1 MSVPIGQL
9 LKPVGEILKWI
20 WRNPAARNAVVRGV
34 TRDLLPAVRRDLDNY
49 RKAVAEKERK
59 ERERRVNELRGQV
72 AIYTVDECLQF
83 LDMLKTEPDNEVRG
97 EIIELVADRLKA
109 LKGGR

>member
-1 MSVPIGQL
+1 MQ
-9 LKPVGEILKWI
+9 KPVGELLKWI
-20 WRNPAARNAVVRGV
+20 WRTPAVRNPLLRGGERWVRQ
-34 TRDLLPAVRRDLDNY
+34 DLLPGIRRDLDNY

-72 AIYTVDECLQF
+72 AVYTVDECLQF
-83 LDMLKTEPDNEVRG
+83 LDALKAEPDNEVRAV
-97 EIIELVADRLKA
+97 IIEMVADRLKA